1 MDIIDKYFELVG
13 PVLDSQVMKYMGM
26 DQDQRWETELRLG
39 DMLGHEGLDNIVK
52 DKTKGIV
59 EISQG
64 GYRLRVKITNWDIN
78 RADGSSYNVN
88 SAWTL
93 DDIDVLVDPKST
105 VTLIKN
111 DVTYELGDLYNYSN
125 IDELNIKYNSED
137 DPIDEDDINEIGYE
151 VQDVISD
158 WLVKEI
164 WHLTG
169 LHTGDIYPSNARPY
183 DLTEQIQGLD
193 IKKFALYADIFEPLH
208 KAFERGDLENGYRE
222 LSKQIHGEKQY
233 ILDYFYNFIKQNED
247 YLMSKMNV
255 VESVMRINDL
265 MTDKQNKTN

>member
-26 DQDQRWETELRLG
+26 DQEQRWETELRLG

-59 EISQG
+59 EINQG
-64 GYRLRVKITNWDIN
+64 GYRLRVKFTNWDIN
-78 RADGSSYNVN
+78 RAEGSSYNVK
-88 SAWTL
+88 SAWTM
-93 DDIDVLVDPKST
+93 DEIDVLVDPKST
-105 VTLIKN
+105 VTMLRN

-125 IDELNIKYNSED
+125 IDELNIKYNTED

-164 WHLTG
+164 WDLTG
-169 LHTGDIYPSNARPY
+169 LHTGDIYPSNARTS

-247 YLMSKMNV
+247 FLMSKMNV